1 MTAAF
6 SLSQLARVLGGDV
19 AGAQVLA
26 PGPGHSHK
34 DRSLSVRLAASAP
47 DGFVVHSHCGDDWQA
62 CRDHVAER
70 LGIRR
75 EFEPRRTEPVTAPRR
90 VERPRTEPIAGDDD
104 TAQRIAT
111 ALRIWDEALDPRRT
125 VVDAYLRSRG
135 LAIEDGM
142 AGGVLRFHSALRF
155 ESGTVPGMMGLY
167 RDIRTDEPCGI
178 HRTFLD
184 PQGQKLGRKMLGRA
198 KGVAI
203 KLDGNDTVSLG
214 LTIGEGI
221 ETVLSGRI
229 AGFRPGWALGSAGA
243 IADFPVLPG
252 VECLTILGETDDTGA
267 NERAVRVCA
276 HRWLDAGVE
285 VQVIRPRRRG
295 DLNDVLQGGL
305 R

>member
-1 MTAAF
+1 MTAAL

-26 PGPGHSHK
+26 PGPGHSPK
-34 DRSLSVRLAASAP
+34 DRSLSVRLATSAP

-90 VERPRTEPIAGDDD
+90 VEHPRTELITGDDD
-104 TAQRIAT
+104 AAQRIAT
-111 ALRIWDEALDPRRT
+111 ALRIWDEAVNPRGT

-142 AGGVLRFHSALRF
+142 AGVVLRLHSALRF
-155 ESGTVPGMMGLY
+155 ESGTMPGMMGLY

-178 HRTFLD
+178 HRTFLGPD
-184 PQGQKLGRKMLGRA
+184 GQKLGRKMLGRA
-198 KGVAI
+198 KGAAI
-203 KLDGNDTVSLG
+203 KLDGDDTVTLG

-221 ETVLSGRI
+221 ETALSGRI
-229 AGFRPGWALGSAGA
+229 AGFRPAWALGSAGA

-267 NERAVRVCA
+267 NERAVRICA
-276 HRWLDAGVE
+276 RRWLNAGVE